1 MMPSL
6 GAENTFLTNEGATT
20 GTTSNSFKIA
30 LFAEGDGTGAGILPL
45 ITNSMMLFS
54 RAEAALTLGT
64 GENAEELMKEAVIA
78 HFDVINSVSPAF
90 PISSQ
95 TTSGFTERLS
105 TQFQSLDGE
114 GKLRL
119 VMMQKW
125 ISLYGNGVEAYN
137 DFRRTGYPELQEL
150 ISPLDVFPERFYY
163 SETELTSNSSVIDVR
178 EQLQRDQQII
188 PVFWRK

>member
-6 GAENTFLTNEGATT
+6 DSENIFLNNEGATT

-45 ITNSMMLFS
+45 VTNSMILFS

-64 GENAEELMKEAVIA
+64 GEDAEELLKEAVIA
-78 HFDVINSVSPAF
+78 HFDAVNSIAGGF
-90 PISSQ
+90 PISQS
-95 TTSGFTERLS
+95 TKIGFTDRLAA
-105 TQFQSLDGE
+105 QFRTLDSE
-114 GKLRL
+114 GKLSL
-119 VMMQKW
+119 LMMQKW

-137 DFRRTGYPELQEL
+137 DFRRTGYPELEDL

-163 SETELTSNSSVIDVR
+163 SETELTSNTTIIATRD
-178 EQLQRDQQII
+178 QLQRDQQIT